1 MIICGCAPHHCC
13 SFLRFIFL
21 DLLAAEIID
30 VEFLRALLVHPLVVH
45 AEELLRR
52 RVVPL
57 AVNAVS

>member
-1 MIICGCAPHHCC
+1 VHRIIVARFCAL
-13 SFLRFIFL
+13 FFFL

-57 AVNAVS
+57 AVNARS